1 MCRATLQDKQAI
13 ALWPAY
19 PEEFRELD
27 YALRENGWL
36 DEFMGKENAWIYV
49 AERDQVPIAL
59 SLLAMGEESEAEF
72 RIALH
77 ADYLGKGLGRVI
89 ARRTLELGFHV
100 HGLRRIHLIV
110 RKNNHRARKLYES
123 MGFQPSG
130 SCMKV
135 VDGCRVEFQQFEYL
149 YVPVNPG
156 QG

>member
-1 MCRATLQDKQAI
+1 MRRATPQDRRAI
-13 ALWPAY
+13 AKWPPY
-19 PEEFRELD
+19 PAEFRELD
-27 YALRENGWL
+27 YALRESGWL
-36 DEFMGKENAWIYV
+36 DEFLEKAWIYV

-77 ADYLGKGLGRVI
+77 ADYLGNGLGRVI
-89 ARRTLELGFHV
+89 AQRTLELGFHV

-110 RKNNHRARKLYES
+110 RKNNHRARNLYES

-135 VDGCRVEFQQFEYL
+135 VDGFRVEFQQFEYL
-149 YVPVNPG
+149 HASANPG
-156 QG
+156 RE